1 MRKTFLFMVLWHSI
15 YTAYSALSLVV
26 GIPGQTAGIRDHRHE
41 DYIVRS
47 VGQRLLAQRGTL
59 MSFDPEK

>member
-1 MRKTFLFMVLWHSI
+1 MCKTFLFMVIWVSV
-15 YTAYSALSLVV
+15 YAAYSAFRLVM

-47 VGQRLLAQRGTL
+47 VGQRLLAQ
-59 MSFDPEK
+59 

>member
-1 MRKTFLFMVLWHSI
+1 MCKTFLFMVLWVSI
-15 YTAYSALSLVV
+15 YTAYSALALVM
-26 GIPGQTAGIRDHRHE
+26 GTPGQTAGIRDHRHE

-59 MSFDPEK
+59 MSFDP